1 MVSEVGVAMKINL
14 KNFLTVSSYQMA
26 EIWVPNMIDVKRA
39 NRSPSKSRN
48 RMKMMVAGGEK
59 AGQPC
64 HSVLRQPICFLMK
77 NHSSKLNVI

>member
-1 MVSEVGVAMKINL
+1 
-14 KNFLTVSSYQMA
+14 MA

-64 HSVLRQPICFLMK
+64 HSVLRQPICF
-77 NHSSKLNVI
+77 